1 MNLNYRQ
8 KEIFWL
14 RFAGWFCLLP
24 ATTYLY
30 LYQNLHSWF
39 CLGELIIIVLFAAY
53 ILATA
58 KSDRWTDPKNMM
70 TIDLCFNFCCGNYSH
85 SAVLRIPQLQKNAI
99 IKRFPYILCSLN
111 LRKSL
116 NLLKYIAMMR

>member
-39 CLGELIIIVLFAAY
+39 GLGELIIIVLFAAY

-70 TIDLCFNFCCGNYSH
+70 RLLIFALIFV
-85 SAVLRIPQLQKNAI
+85 AVIIAIPLYFAYRNCKKMQ
-99 IKRFPYILCSLN
+99 
-111 LRKSL
+111 
-116 NLLKYIAMMR
+116 